1 MTVAE
6 LSRPGTPGE
15 AVDGMT
21 PHLVA
26 EPTTGSACAAVL
38 AAAAASRL
46 STVIRGGGTK
56 SGWGRPVDAVHLVVS
71 TKSLGNLLVH
81 RDGDLTVTVG
91 AGVTLARL
99 NTTLSARGQWLPVD
113 SAFVGAT
120 VGGALA
126 TNDSGPL
133 RQRFGTPRDL
143 LIGITLA
150 LTDGHVVKSGG
161 TVVKNVAGYDLGKLV
176 TGSYGGLAAIV
187 DATFKLLPLPH
198 ASATLRAVYADPEP
212 LAADAAALAAGQL
225 EPVAFDVRAA
235 DTSDGPRWTLFVRF
249 ASSPAAVS
257 TQLEAARALVR
268 GESTAL
274 REGLETRAWSEQVGL
289 AWEGAPSTALGAGPS
304 TALGAGPSAALGAGA
319 VVRCSWLPSR
329 LGEILALVRALRA
342 ECGVTLTGRV
352 GTGTGLL
359 RITGPDPSV
368 AAAVERLR
376 LDSSPV
382 GHVVLLR
389 GSRALRTQVDVWG
402 AAPSAPA
409 AALKRALDPTGILNA
424 GRGPL

>member
-1 MTVAE
+1 MAAVAHA
-6 LSRPGTPGE
+6 RQGTPGE
-15 AVDGMT
+15 GIDGVT
-21 PHLVA
+21 PRLVA
-26 EPTTGSACAAVL
+26 EPASGDACASVL
-38 AAAAASRL
+38 SAAAGSGL

-56 SGWGRPVDAVHLVVS
+56 SGWGRPIDGVDLVVS
-71 TKSLGNLLVH
+71 TRSLASLLVH

-113 SAFVGAT
+113 SAFAAST

-133 RQRFGTPRDL
+133 RHRFGTPRDL

-150 LTDGHVVKSGG
+150 LTDGRVVKSGG

-176 TGSYGGLAAIV
+176 TGSYGALACIV
-187 DATFKLLPLPH
+187 DANFKLLPLPH
-198 ASATLRAVYADPEP
+198 ASATLRAVYTDPEP
-212 LAADAAALAAGQL
+212 LAADAATLAAGQL
-225 EPVAFDVRAA
+225 EPLAFDVRAA
-235 DTSDGPRWTLFVRF
+235 ETSDGPRWMLFVRF
-249 ASSPAAVS
+249 ASSPAAVA

-268 GESTAL
+268 AETTAL
-274 REGLETRAWSEQVGL
+274 REGLETRAWAEQVGL
-289 AWEGAPSTALGAGPS
+289 PWDGDA
-304 TALGAGPSAALGAGA
+304 A

-329 LGEILALVRALRA
+329 FGDVLAMVRDLRA
-342 ECGVTLTGRV
+342 ECGATLVGRV
-352 GTGTGLL
+352 GIGSGLL
-359 RITGPDPSV
+359 RLTGPDDAV
-368 AAAVERLR
+368 AAAIVRAR
-376 LDSSPV
+376 LDASPV

-389 GSRALRTQVDVWG
+389 GSRALRSQVDVWG
-402 AAPSAPA
+402 TAPSAPA

>member
-1 MTVAE
+1 MAVVPQG
-6 LSRPGTPGE
+6 RQGTPGE
-15 AVDGMT
+15 GIDGVT
-21 PHLVA
+21 PRMVA
-26 EPTTGSACAAVL
+26 EPTSAAACAAVL
-38 AAAAASRL
+38 ASAAAGGM

-56 SGWGRPVDAVHLVVS
+56 SGWGRPIDVVDLVVS
-71 TKSLGNLLVH
+71 TRSLGDLLVH

-91 AGVTLARL
+91 AGMTLARL

-133 RQRFGTPRDL
+133 RHRFGTPRDL

-150 LTDGHVVKSGG
+150 LTDGRVVKAGG

-176 TGSYGGLAAIV
+176 TGSYGALAAIV

-198 ASATLRAVYADPEP
+198 ASATLRAVYADPER
-212 LAADAAALAAGQL
+212 LAADAAALSSGQL
-225 EPVAFDVRAA
+225 EPLAFDVRAG
-235 DTSDGPRWTLFVRF
+235 DTPDGPRWTLFVRF
-249 ASSPAAVS
+249 ASSPAAVAA
-257 TQLEAARALVR
+257 QLDAARVLVQ
-268 GESTAL
+268 GEATAL

-289 AWEGAPSTALGAGPS
+289 AWDADAST
-304 TALGAGPSAALGAGA
+304 ALGAGA
-319 VVRCSWLPSR
+319 VVRCNWLPSR
-329 LGEILALVRALRA
+329 LGEVLAMVRAMRA

-352 GTGTGLL
+352 MTGSGLL
-359 RITGPDPSV
+359 RLTGSDEAI
-368 AAAVERLR
+368 AAAIVRAR
-376 LDSSPV
+376 LDESPV
-382 GHVVLLR
+382 GHVVVLR
-389 GSRALRTQVDVWG
+389 GSRTLRGQVDVWG
-402 AAPSAPA
+402 TAPSAPA

>member
-1 MTVAE
+1 MTVLQQGRAG
-6 LSRPGTPGE
+6 SAGE
-15 AVDGMT
+15 AIDGVT
-21 PHLVA
+21 PRLVA
-26 EPTTGSACAAVL
+26 EPTSGEACAAVL
-38 AAAAASRL
+38 AAAAAGRVP
-46 STVIRGGGTK
+46 TVLRGSGTK
-56 SGWGRPVDAVHLVVS
+56 SGWGRPLDAVDLVVS
-71 TKSLGNLLVH
+71 TKSLNNLLVH
-81 RDGDLTVTVG
+81 RDGDLTVTAG

-113 SAFVGAT
+113 SAFVGTT

-150 LTDGHVVKSGG
+150 LTDGRVVKSGG

-176 TGSYGGLAAIV
+176 TGSYGALAAIV

-198 ASATLRAVYADPEP
+198 ASATLRALYTDPEP
-212 LAADAAALAAGQL
+212 L
-225 EPVAFDVRAA
+225 AFDVRAA
-235 DTSDGPRWTLFVRF
+235 DTADGPRWTLLVRF
-249 ASSPAAVS
+249 ASSPAAVA
-257 TQLEAARALVR
+257 TQLDAARALVH
-268 GESTAL
+268 GETTAL
-274 REGLETRAWSEQVGL
+274 REGLETRTWGEQVGL
-289 AWEGAPSTALGAGPS
+289 AWEGAAT
-304 TALGAGPSAALGAGA
+304 

-329 LGEILALVRALRA
+329 LGDVLALVRTLRG

-352 GTGTGLL
+352 GTGSGLL
-359 RITGPDPSV
+359 RLAGGDAAV
-368 AAAVERLR
+368 AAAILSLR
-376 LDSSPV
+376 LDTSPV
-382 GHVVLLR
+382 GHVVVLR
-389 GSRALRTQVDVWG
+389 GSRALRAQVDVWG

>member
-1 MTVAE
+1 
-6 LSRPGTPGE
+6 
-15 AVDGMT
+15 MT

-26 EPTTGSACAAVL
+26 EPTTGAACAAVL

-176 TGSYGGLAAIV
+176 TGS
-187 DATFKLLPLPH
+187 
-198 ASATLRAVYADPEP
+198 LRGARGNRGRHVQ
-212 LAADAAALAAGQL
+212 AAAAAARVGHATDRVRRSASRSRPTPRRWPRGSSSRSRSTCAPATRPTARGGRCSCGLRRARRPSPRNSKPRAPWCTGSPPRCARGSRRAPGPSRWRWRGRVPPRLRSGQAPWCAAAGCRRDL
-225 EPVAFDVRAA
+225 
-235 DTSDGPRWTLFVRF
+235 
-249 ASSPAAVS
+249 
-257 TQLEAARALVR
+257 ARSWHWCARCV
-268 GESTAL
+268 
-274 REGLETRAWSEQVGL
+274 
-289 AWEGAPSTALGAGPS
+289 
-304 TALGAGPSAALGAGA
+304 PSAA
-319 VVRCSWLPSR
+319 S
-329 LGEILALVRALRA
+329 
-342 ECGVTLTGRV
+342 TLTGRV

>member
-1 MTVAE
+1 MTVLQQGRAG
-6 LSRPGTPGE
+6 SAGE
-15 AVDGMT
+15 AIDGVT
-21 PHLVA
+21 PRLVA
-26 EPTTGSACAAVL
+26 EPTSGEACAAVL
-38 AAAAASRL
+38 AAAAAGRVP
-46 STVIRGGGTK
+46 TVLRGSGTK
-56 SGWGRPVDAVHLVVS
+56 SGWGRPLDAVDLVVS
-71 TKSLGNLLVH
+71 TKSLNNLLVH
-81 RDGDLTVTVG
+81 RDGDLTVTAG

-113 SAFVGAT
+113 SAFVGTT

-150 LTDGHVVKSGG
+150 LTDGRVVKSGG

-176 TGSYGGLAAIV
+176 TGSYGALAAIV

-198 ASATLRAVYADPEP
+198 ASATLRALYTDPEP
-212 LAADAAALAAGQL
+212 LAADAAAIAAGQF
-225 EPVAFDVRAA
+225 EPLAFDVRAA
-235 DTSDGPRWTLFVRF
+235 DTADGPRWTLLVRF
-249 ASSPAAVS
+249 ASSPAAVA
-257 TQLEAARALVR
+257 TQLDAARALVH
-268 GESTAL
+268 GETTAL
-274 REGLETRAWSEQVGL
+274 REGLETRTWGEQVGL
-289 AWEGAPSTALGAGPS
+289 AWEGAAT
-304 TALGAGPSAALGAGA
+304 

-329 LGEILALVRALRA
+329 LGDVLALVRTLRG

-352 GTGTGLL
+352 GTGSGLL
-359 RITGPDPSV
+359 RLAGGDAAV
-368 AAAVERLR
+368 AAAILSLR
-376 LDSSPV
+376 LDTSPV
-382 GHVVLLR
+382 GHVVVLR
-389 GSRALRTQVDVWG
+389 GSRALRSHVDVWG